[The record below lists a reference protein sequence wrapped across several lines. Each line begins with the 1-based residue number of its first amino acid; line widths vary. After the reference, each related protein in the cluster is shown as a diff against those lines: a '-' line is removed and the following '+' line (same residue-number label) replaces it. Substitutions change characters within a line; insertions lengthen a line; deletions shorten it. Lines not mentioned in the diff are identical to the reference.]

1 MKKVFE
7 NLFKR
12 KLRKTKRVY
21 NDFLRDI
28 SLPTLSQEEKK
39 VCDEGISQ
47 QEAILAL
54 KSFSNNK
61 SPRNDGLTK
70 EFYETFWEELKQPF
84 MNSLNQA
91 KLSKKLVTFQR
102 QAVMKLLERKV
113 KDKRLISNWRAIS
126 LLNANY
132 KIISKFFASRLK
144 KKLPNLI
151 SSQQIAYV
159 AQRCINES
167 GRLISDLLSLTK
179 KVKVKGYLV
188 TIDIGKAFD
197 SLDHTFLISG
207 LDKSGFG
214 KVFMDWIK
222 IFLNEQKSCVINGG
236 ITTRYF
242 KGTRQATLCQH
253 IFIYFV

>member
-1 MKKVFE
+1 
-7 NLFKR
+7 
-12 KLRKTKRVY
+12 
-21 NDFLRDI
+21 
-28 SLPTLSQEEKK
+28 
-39 VCDEGISQ
+39 
-47 QEAILAL
+47 
-54 KSFSNNK
+54 
-61 SPRNDGLTK
+61 
-70 EFYETFWEELKQPF
+70 

-91 KLSKKLVTFQR
+91 KLSKNLVTFQR

-159 AQRCINES
+159 VQSCIDES

-214 KVFMDWIK
+214 KAFIDWIK
-222 IFLNEQKSCVINGG
+222 IFLNEQKSCVIN
-236 ITTRYF
+236 
-242 KGTRQATLCQH
+242 
-253 IFIYFV
+253 